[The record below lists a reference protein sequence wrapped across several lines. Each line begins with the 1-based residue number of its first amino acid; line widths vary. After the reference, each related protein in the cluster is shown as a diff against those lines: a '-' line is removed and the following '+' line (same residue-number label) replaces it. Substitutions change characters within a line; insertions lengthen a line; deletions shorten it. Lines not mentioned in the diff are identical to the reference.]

1 MESEHHSK
9 NINFAKPCAEKAG
22 IDYGQIE
29 ACASSERSGKVMQ
42 YIAEQSTNAKV
53 QYYPDIRVNG
63 AETQGDYTT
72 VKGLVKII
80 CDGYNGDKKPA
91 ACDE

>member
-1 MESEHHSK
+1 MESQHHSK
-9 NINFAKPCAEKAG
+9 NIDFAKPCADKAG

-29 ACASSERSGKVMQ
+29 DCVKSERSSNIMQ
-42 YIAEQSTNAKV
+42 YIAHQSTNAKV

-63 AETQGDYTT
+63 EETQGDYTT

-80 CDGYNGDKKPA
+80 CDGYSGDKKPA
-91 ACDE
+91 ACDQ